1 MSIFMWSKTL
11 IMLLLYTLGFTQP
24 RQESVKKL
32 IVKPKKN
39 LDIEALTEEQK
50 TRKVVINTN
59 TEHFWSSGMSC
70 RDDDD
75 KVIEI
80 VDPSTTTFEV
90 EGR

>member
-1 MSIFMWSKTL
+1 
-11 IMLLLYTLGFTQP
+11 MLLLYTLGFTQP

-90 EGR
+90 EGNLNQYFRV